1 MCTHQNQLLEWM
13 LASAQSIQKHLQWM
27 MEGPDLSYPIHIC
40 WKVDSEARTEL
51 PVQTEYFPAEETMI
65 LIFTVLGAR
74 AVISLCILP
83 EMLDT
88 W

>member
-1 MCTHQNQLLEWM
+1 M
-13 LASAQSIQKHLQWM
+13 LAPAQSTQKHLQWT

-40 WKVDSEARTEL
+40 WKVDNEARLEL
-51 PVQTEYFPAEETMI
+51 PVQTEYFPAGKTMI
-65 LIFTVLGAR
+65 FIFTVLGAR

-83 EMLDT
+83 EMLNT